1 MPGGDMRRIDRDTI
15 VAVLLILMCG
25 TFFWVSFDIR
35 QPDYGI
41 LMPST
46 WPRVLLSLLS
56 VLSAI
61 YLVQSLTR
69 PPAQPPAQSLARPD
83 GEGRA
88 GLKAWLAH
96 YRNPIWCYGLF
107 LAFLLTLPFFGILIG
122 GVLFVFGLLTAL
134 GGLGGRKLAV
144 HAAIALVSVGAMW
157 AVFTFA
163 LGVILPQGM
172 IFTIL

>member
-1 MPGGDMRRIDRDTI
+1 MAI
-15 VAVLLILMCG
+15 
-25 TFFWVSFDIR
+25 
-35 QPDYGI
+35 
-41 LMPST
+41 
-46 WPRVLLSLLS
+46 LSLLG
-56 VLSAI
+56 VLSVV

-69 PPAQPPAQSLARPD
+69 PD
-83 GEGRA
+83 GEDRAERPA
-88 GLKAWLAH
+88 GLKAWVVH

-122 GVLFVFGLLTAL
+122 GVLFVFCLLTAL
-134 GGLGGRKLAV
+134 GGGGGRKVAV

>member
-1 MPGGDMRRIDRDTI
+1 MRRINQDTI

-25 TFFWVSFDIR
+25 AFFWTSLDIR

-46 WPRVLLSLLS
+46 WPRAILS
-56 VLSAI
+56 VLGVLSAA

-69 PPAQPPAQSLARPD
+69 PPARPA

-88 GLKAWLAH
+88 GLPAGIRAWLAH

-107 LAFLLTLPFFGILIG
+107 LVFLLTLPFFGILIG
-122 GVLFVFGLLTAL
+122 GVLFVFCLLTAL
-134 GGLGGRKLAV
+134 GGGGGRKVAV

-172 IFTIL
+172 IFTTL